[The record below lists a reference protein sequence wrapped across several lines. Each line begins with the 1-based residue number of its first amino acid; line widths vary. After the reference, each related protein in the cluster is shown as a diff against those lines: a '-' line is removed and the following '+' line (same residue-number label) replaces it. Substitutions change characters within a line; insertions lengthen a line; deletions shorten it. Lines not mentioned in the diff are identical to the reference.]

1 MPYLVIHNGDDQG
14 QNFLVGLPGMPNIVG
29 VVQAQF
35 INQGAGSVIDPAT
48 FAQVQVFAGNYA
60 SLDFIWAG
68 HGAGN
73 GQRGTP
79 LTNDAPPR
87 RIAVSSFRRL
97 IEILKPKVV
106 IMFSCNAGQW
116 IERQSPNLLSNYSV
130 TPSRLTIH
138 GSRFPL
144 NGILRLHAHGYVT
157 GAQPAPLPGPNIVSC
172 TIFNNQLRTGPH
184 PGLQITQGLPSSHS
198 YSPSG
203 FHEI

>member
-29 VVQAQF
+29 AVQAQF
-35 INQGAGSVIDPAT
+35 INQGTGSVIDPAT
-48 FAQVQVFAGNYA
+48 FAQVQVFAGNHA
-60 SLDFIWAG
+60 SLNFIWAG

-73 GQRGTP
+73 GQKGTP

-87 RIAVSSFRRL
+87 RIIASSFRRL
-97 IEILKPKVV
+97 IEILRPNVV
-106 IMFSCNAGQW
+106 IMFSCYAGQW
-116 IERQSPNLLSNYSV
+116 IERQSPNLLSNYAV
-130 TPSRLTIH
+130 TPSRLTIY

-144 NGILRLHAHGYVT
+144 NGILRLHTHGYVGGT
-157 GAQPAPLPGPNIVSC
+157 QAAPLPGPNIVSR

-184 PGLQITQGLPSSHS
+184 PGLQTTEGLPKNHS

-203 FHEI
+203 FHEV